1 MRKIIAL
8 CALVVLSAALGAAL
22 ENSALVRSVSGRVE
36 YREASEAWKTA
47 TEGTKI
53 PIGATV
59 STGFDSHAVLEIGTA
74 SLEIAALTRMTI
86 REIVEKNGVVK
97 TELRLQVGKV
107 KAQVKKA
114 EGIQNDF
121 TLKSPVTTASVRG
134 TSFDFD
140 SVNLDVSDG
149 IVLMTDLYGQTALV
163 RKGERATGTEGGSIS
178 GGSDARESGS
188 LVSWDTSDLSGPGSR
203 QGGTGAGTGGN
214 AGVEMG
220 SVSVHWQYS
229 Y

>member
-8 CALVVLSAALGAAL
+8 FALSLFAAVLASAL

-36 YREASEAWKTA
+36 YRTAAEAWKTA
-47 TEGTKI
+47 TEGLRI

-59 STGFDSHAVLEIGTA
+59 STGFDSRAVLEIGTA
-74 SLEIAALTRMTI
+74 SLEVAPLTRMTI
-86 REIVEKNGVVK
+86 SELVERNGVVK

-107 KAQVKKA
+107 RAQVKKA

-134 TSFDFD
+134 TSFGFD

-149 IVLMTDLYGQTALV
+149 IVLMTDLYGQTILV
-163 RKGERATGTEGGSIS
+163 RKGERATGTEGGPIA
-178 GGSDARESGS
+178 GGSGARESGA
-188 LVSWDTSDLSGPGSR
+188 LVSWDTSDLAGPGSR
-203 QGGTGAGTGGN
+203 PGGTGAGTGGN
-214 AGVEMG
+214 AGVDMG
-220 SVSVHWQYS
+220 SITVHWQYS

>member
-8 CALVVLSAALGAAL
+8 FALSLFAATLASAL
-22 ENSALVRSVSGRVE
+22 ENTALVKSVSGKVE
-36 YREASEAWKTA
+36 YRTASDAWKTA
-47 TEGTKI
+47 SEGMKI

-74 SLEIAALTRMTI
+74 SLEVASLTRMTI
-86 REIVEKNGVVK
+86 GELVERNGVVK

-107 KAQVKKA
+107 KAKVNKV

-134 TSFDFD
+134 TQFDFD
-140 SVNLDVSDG
+140 SVNLGVSDG
-149 IVLMTDLYGQTALV
+149 IVLMTDLYGQTMLV
-163 RKGERATGTEGGSIS
+163 RKGESATGTEGGQIS
-178 GGSDARESGS
+178 GGSDARESDS

-203 QGGTGAGTGGN
+203 SGESGAGTGGN

-220 SVSVHWQYS
+220 SVSVQWQYQ